1 MDAQKFELSND
12 ELSGEEL
19 DMVSGGLLGF
29 LIEAVEAVAEAGAKY
44 VYNHYK

>member
-1 MDAQKFELSND
+1 MDTQKFELSHD
-12 ELSGEEL
+12 ELSCEEL
-19 DMVSGGLLGF
+19 DAVSGGFLRF